1 MELRR
6 GVILNLEQDK
16 KLVDNRTRVRRLMR
30 TSIVVLII
38 LLFLFPIIRPPLFF
52 LTLFFSVFMY
62 VALTESWNL
71 MGGYTGYVSLGHVTF
86 FSIGAYTTALFMNR
100 FGVSP
105 FATAILGGIFAAGLA
120 GLVGYPVLRLRGA
133 YFVISTL
140 LLAVIMQLIF
150 MNWEFV
156 GSSTGLWFKL
166 LPVSMETNRLI
177 FYEVMLVLATLITLL
192 VRRVEKSKLGAGL
205 IAIREDEDVAKTIG
219 INTPWLKMQ
228 AFILGAFFA
237 GCVGG
242 IYGYYMSYIHP
253 DITFNIN
260 TSLLILLMAFF
271 GGCHTWTGPLLG
283 AVILSLANQLIV
295 TFIGAEISRIL
306 YGLLLVIIIIFMPDG
321 VIEYIRA
328 SQFFQKERTS

>member
-1 MELRR
+1 MQLLMLV
-6 GVILNLEQDK
+6 VI
-16 KLVDNRTRVRRLMR
+16 V
-30 TSIVVLII
+30 
-38 LLFLFPIIRPPLFF
+38 FLFAFPFIRPPLFF
-52 LTLFFSVFMY
+52 LTLLFSVFMY
-62 VALTESWNL
+62 VGLTESWNL

-86 FSIGAYTTALFMNR
+86 FAIGAYTTALFLNR
-100 FGVSP
+100 FGISP
-105 FATAILGGIFAAGLA
+105 FATAILGGVFAATVA
-120 GLVGYPVLRLRGA
+120 ALVGYPVLRLKGA
-133 YFVISTL
+133 YFTISTL
-140 LLAVIMQLIF
+140 LLAVVMQLIF

-166 LPVSMETNRLI
+166 LPVTMETNRLI

-192 VRRVEKSKLGAGL
+192 VRWVEKSKLGAGL

-219 INTPWLKMQ
+219 INAPWLKVQ

-237 GCVGG
+237 GIVGG
-242 IYGYYMSYIHP
+242 VYGYYMSYIHP

-271 GGCHTWTGPLLG
+271 GGCKTWAGPLLG

-306 YGLLLVIIIIFMPDG
+306 YGLLLIIVIIFMPNG
-321 VIEYIRA
+321 VIEYIKVPQILR
-328 SQFFQKERTS
+328 KERTP

>member
-1 MELRR
+1 MLV
-6 GVILNLEQDK
+6 VI
-16 KLVDNRTRVRRLMR
+16 V
-30 TSIVVLII
+30 
-38 LLFLFPIIRPPLFF
+38 FLFAFPFIRPPLFF
-52 LTLFFSVFMY
+52 LTLLFSVFMY
-62 VALTESWNL
+62 VGLTESWNL

-86 FSIGAYTTALFMNR
+86 FAIGAYTTALFLNR
-100 FGVSP
+100 FGISP
-105 FATAILGGIFAAGLA
+105 FATAILGGVFAAMVA
-120 GLVGYPVLRLRGA
+120 ALVGYPVLRLKGA
-133 YFVISTL
+133 YFTISTL
-140 LLAVIMQLIF
+140 LLAVVMQLIF

-192 VRRVEKSKLGAGL
+192 VRWVEKSKLGAGL

-219 INTPWLKMQ
+219 INTPWLKVQ

-237 GCVGG
+237 GIVGG
-242 IYGYYMSYIHP
+242 VYGYYMSYIHP

-260 TSLLILLMAFF
+260 TSLLLLLMAFF
-271 GGCHTWTGPLLG
+271 GGCKTWAGPLLG

-306 YGLLLVIIIIFMPDG
+306 YGLLLIIVIIFMPNG
-321 VIEYIRA
+321 MIEYIKVPQILR
-328 SQFFQKERTS
+328 KERVP